1 MSLAHRNMVIVILLS
16 FLQQLFV
23 GIHFNCAF
31 AFVHLSDIRNYR
43 FFFLPAMLLF
53 ICDAYTI
60 PGCTRSPTDLL
71 LLLLSIFSLWWDSFL
86 TLLVCCTGS
95 FCLLFWYKVVR
106 FFLLLHIWTQLAQ
119 SRSLPSFWH
128 CVCGRVCGCVCTVPC
143 MCFFLVSFTLQPMGV
158 VRLISDSR
166 VGRRFFE
173 KCHILIIFFWHA
185 FCTVAVEHTLVCT
198 CFFFVSQNSTFCD
211 GSTAES
217 GVTFF
222 FFVRFWWCSPT
233 GGGYMRFHLWVVLHT
248 YTTQRVLFRVTLLLA
263 VL

>member
-1 MSLAHRNMVIVILLS
+1 
-16 FLQQLFV
+16 
-23 GIHFNCAF
+23 
-31 AFVHLSDIRNYR
+31 
-43 FFFLPAMLLF
+43 MLLF

-71 LLLLSIFSLWWDSFL
+71 LLLLSIFSLWWDSIL

-95 FCLLFWYKVVR
+95 FCLFFWYKVVR

-211 GSTAES
+211 ESTAES

-222 FFVRFWWCSPT
+222 FLSGSGGVHPQEVVTCVSICGWCFIPT
-233 GGGYMRFHLWVVLHT
+233 LHRGFCFVLH
-248 YTTQRVLFRVTLLLA
+248 YYLQYCRF
-263 VL
+263 